1 MIDFHKILLCFCV
14 LLTSCKNDVPQRPE
28 SLLKTPETQ
37 NSDRIKTK
45 LNNPILQQAQDK
57 HNELEKARTADPKLV
72 AAQRAQALS
81 IINHRLKQNSES
93 YAIVEADTWEYQF
106 LHDGEMSK
114 PGEYDGVWIDYKAD
128 HTYTYGHYSE
138 IKGSGKYNYHSERS
152 EILMVDDD
160 TSKKPEE
167 WTTKHAG
174 DIMIRV
180 GTATYKDNHI
190 QMKLVRVPDDIQKQ
204 S

>member
-1 MIDFHKILLCFCV
+1 M
-14 LLTSCKNDVPQRPE
+14 PQRPE
-28 SLLKTPETQ
+28 SLLKTTETQ
-37 NSDRIKTK
+37 IHEKTTGK
-45 LNNPILQQAQDK
+45 LDNPVLQQALDK
-57 HNELEKARTADPKLV
+57 HKEQEKGKTVDPKQV

-114 PGEYDGVWIDYKAD
+114 PGEYDGVWIDFKAD
-128 HTYTYGHYSE
+128 HTYTYGHYSD
-138 IKGSGKYNYHSERS
+138 IKGSGKYSYHSERS
-152 EILMVDDD
+152 ELLMVDDD

-174 DIMIRV
+174 DIMVRV